1 MAGKTAAVTAALALS
16 VTGTAQAGGPNPVAL
31 ENGLPGTRA
40 WIAAEADPPAIEGY
54 ASETSVLP
62 GEALH
67 LHVAA
72 SPPARYV
79 VRLYRLGWYDGA
91 GGRLFGGVP
100 GCGADELAVPGARP
114 APELLT
120 GRVHADWPVTDV
132 LPLPATAASGY
143 YIAQLALTTGP
154 QTGRVGNVYFVVR
167 SADASQ
173 IVVQVPVNTWQA
185 YNGWGGKSLYNFNS
199 TGGIPA
205 NRVSFDRPYAPRGQ
219 SPLGWEIQL
228 VRFLEQEGYDV
239 SYQSDLDTH
248 RDPAGLLRH
257 RLVVVAGH
265 DEYWTKEM
273 RDGFDAARDAG
284 TNLAFMGA
292 NDAYWQVRYEDDGRT
307 LVGYKSVG
315 DPNPDWAL
323 KTTLF
328 RELVPPR
335 FECELLGVQHQGG
348 FRHPGEPQLDY
359 VVTPEGA
366 SDPWLRGTR
375 LVTGSVLPDLVG
387 REWDSIPAYLPEG
400 CRKPGLTAL
409 FHHDGASGP
418 ADAVR
423 YTAPSGARVFSA
435 GSLQFSWALDAFGLD
450 AFGHVQGPDPRVQQ
464 FTRNALADL
473 LRPAAPISVTAAV
486 GRTRWV
492 WISLVVHADP
502 RVRAYAI
509 FRHAGAEVFDP
520 SGLGARR
527 VCLAAAAGCSDRVRR
542 PGVYRYAAEA
552 VDAWNASQPVFSAP
566 VDLRRGRRRPR

>member
-1 MAGKTAAVTAALALS
+1 MITALALS
-16 VTGTAQAGGPNPVAL
+16 AGGTASAAGPNPVAV
-31 ENGLPGTRA
+31 ENALPGTPS
-40 WIAAEADPPAIEGY
+40 WIAAEASPPAIEGY
-54 ASETSVLP
+54 ASETSLVS
-62 GEALH
+62 GESLH

-79 VRLYRLGWYDGA
+79 VRVYRLGWYGGSGA
-91 GGRLFGGVP
+91 RLLACAP
-100 GCGADELAVPGARP
+100 GCGVDKLATQRDTPSPDP
-114 APELLT
+114 AT
-120 GRVHADWPVTDV
+120 GRVRAEWPVTDTV
-132 LPLPATAASGY
+132 PLPANAVSGY

-154 QTGRVGNVYFVVR
+154 QAGRVQDVYFVVR
-167 SADASQ
+167 GDPTAPAQ

-199 TGGIPA
+199 TAGVPA
-205 NRVSFDRPYAPRGQ
+205 NRVSFDRPYAPLGQ

-228 VRFLEQEGYDV
+228 VRFLEREGYDV

-248 RDPAGLLRH
+248 RDPAGLLLH

-307 LVGYKSVG
+307 LVGYKSVA

-323 KTTLF
+323 KTALF

-348 FRHPGEPQLDY
+348 FRRSGDPQLDY
-359 VVTPEGA
+359 FVTPEGA
-366 SDPWLRGTR
+366 TDPWLRGTG

-387 REWDSIPAYLPEG
+387 REWDSIPAYLPES
-400 CRKPGLTAL
+400 CRKPGLTVL

-435 GSLQFSWALDAFGLD
+435 GSLQFSWALDTFGVD
-450 AFGHVQGPDPRVQQ
+450 SFGHAQGPDPRVQQ
-464 FTRNALADL
+464 FTRNALTDL
-473 LRPAAPISVTAAV
+473 LQPAQPASVTATF
-486 GRTRWV
+486 RQRPRV
-492 WISLVVHADP
+492 WISLVAHADP

-509 FRHAGAEVFDP
+509 FRHAGPHAFDP
-520 SGLGARR
+520 SGWGVRR
-527 VCLAAAAGCSDRVRR
+527 VCMAASAGCSDSVRR
-542 PGVYRYAAEA
+542 PGVYRYAAET
-552 VDAWNASQPVFSAP
+552 VDAWNASQPVYSKP
-566 VDLRRGRRRPR
+566 VDLRRRPRRPR